1 MRLAAVLLAV
11 LLLPPALAQVSGE
24 PVSFLVYRPWPDP
37 RAGSADADPMAS
49 ALAPPPREVDRLPY
63 TLVDREARADTAPEN
78 QPESALAHYRE
89 LSRLVQSRE
98 AGGAPL
104 TLTLS
109 GALLPGAMEARVS
122 PDADANV
129 TLVLFEHK
137 TSPYAARF
145 VLAPVFVAANATST
159 QTLRLDPA
167 WQPDR
172 LGIVAIAERD
182 GQVQTATW
190 WARSDAPVVQRGKSV
205 LVEHVTASWCDPCA
219 PMDEALALLATQR
232 GVAGPLDAVEPPSY
246 LRAPDASLYAG
257 LALGGALAVALLR
270 GRRA

>member
-37 RAGSADADPMAS
+37 RAGAADADPLAS
-49 ALAPPPREVDRLPY
+49 ALAPPPREVDRLPF
-63 TLVDREARADTAPEN
+63 TLVDREARARTAPEN

-98 AGGAPL
+98 TTGAPL

-109 GALLPGAMEARVS
+109 GALVPGALEARVS
-122 PDADANV
+122 PSEDANV
-129 TLVLFEHK
+129 TLVVFEHA

-145 VLAPVFVAANATST
+145 VLAPVRVAANETST
-159 QTLRLDPA
+159 HTIRLDPA
-167 WQPDR
+167 WRADR
-172 LGIVAIAERD
+172 LGVVAIAER
-182 GQVQTATW
+182 GGEIQSATW

-219 PMDEALALLATQR
+219 PVDEALALLATQR
-232 GVAGPLDAVEPPSY
+232 GVAGPLPTGGAPSY
-246 LRAPDASLYAG
+246 LRAPDWSLYAG
-257 LALGGALAVALLR
+257 LAVGLAAAVALAR
-270 GRRA
+270 RRA